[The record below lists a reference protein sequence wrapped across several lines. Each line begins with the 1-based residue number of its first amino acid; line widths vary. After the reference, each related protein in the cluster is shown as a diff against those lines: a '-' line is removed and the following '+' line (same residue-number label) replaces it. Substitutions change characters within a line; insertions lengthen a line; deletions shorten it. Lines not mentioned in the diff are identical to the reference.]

1 MFKKLFT
8 KLLLIRYMFVRAEH
22 VKLLKEQNEKLK
34 DTVVQS
40 MDLVTNYKHGLIEMR
55 EQMNAFVQM
64 QMHFSEQEEVN
75 IGEEENVKQHEL
87 IRRKI
92 TIH

>member
-1 MFKKLFT
+1 
-8 KLLLIRYMFVRAEH
+8 MFVRAEH

-64 QMHFSEQEEVN
+64 QMYFSEQEEVN
-75 IGEEENVKQHEL
+75 TGEEENVKQHEL
-87 IRRKI
+87 IRKKI